1 MEWNVVFSWET
12 LVLGEVLL
20 ERRMVLVGVKSRM
33 ERARTL
39 EISVQRTW
47 PSRTR
52 ARERWKG

>member
-1 MEWNVVFSWET
+1 MFWKVAFSWET
-12 LVLGEVLL
+12 LVVGEVLL
-20 ERRMVLVGVKSRM
+20 ERRMLLVGAKSRM